1 MAGDDHNQPK
11 RVLLVDDD
19 SVSRS
24 VLAKQLAARGY
35 EIVEADSGG
44 SALRVLTQAN
54 APRMAVV
61 DWNMGTINGPE
72 LCRILRG
79 RAPYVYVVL
88 TTAREGR
95 RPLVEAM
102 NSGADGYIQKP
113 VDVDELEAWLVAG
126 QRIVELQDGLLKAH
140 AELERRA
147 THDALTGVRNRGS
160 LLEILGRELRRSL
173 RTKSATGIVI
183 FDVDHF
189 KRVNDSYGHPVG
201 DEVLVEFAARCARA
215 VRDYDVIGRYGGEE
229 FLLVLPGGSLPDAAA
244 VGSRLLDGVARR
256 PFKTSAG
263 ELTVTAS
270 AGAASTGQG
279 YLDPDALIAAA
290 DAALYEAKRAGRARL
305 HVAVEAGQP
314 ESARFGD
321 DEPATLKGPDH

>member
-1 MAGDDHNQPK
+1 MTGDDQKLK
-11 RVLLVDDD
+11 RLLLVDDD

-24 VLAKQLAARGY
+24 VLSRQLAGRGY
-35 EIVEADSGG
+35 DILEAESGG
-44 SALRVLTQAN
+44 AALRVLTQPN

-79 RAPYVYVVL
+79 RSPYVYVVL

-160 LLEILGRELRRSL
+160 MLEILGRELRRSI
-173 RTKSATGIVI
+173 RTKSATAIVLL
-183 FDVDHF
+183 DVDHF
-189 KRVNDSYGHPVG
+189 KNVNDTYGHPVG

-215 VRDYDVIGRYGGEE
+215 VRDYDVVGRYGGEE
-229 FLLVLPGGSLPDAAA
+229 FLLVLPGGSSPDAAA
-244 VGSRLLDGVARR
+244 VGGRLLDAIARR
-256 PFKTSAG
+256 PFTTTAG
-263 ELTVTAS
+263 PINVSTS

-279 YLDPDALIAAA
+279 YLDVDVMIAAA
-290 DAALYEAKRAGRARL
+290 DAALYEAKRSGRARL
-305 HVAVEAGQP
+305 CVAAEADQP
-314 ESARFGD
+314 ESARFTAS
-321 DEPATLKGPDH
+321 EPDTLKGAD

>member
-1 MAGDDHNQPK
+1 MTGDDQKH
-11 RVLLVDDD
+11 RRLLLVDDD

-24 VLAKQLAARGY
+24 VLSRQLAARGY
-35 EIVEADSGG
+35 DILEAESGG
-44 SALRVLTQAN
+44 AALRHLTQLD

-79 RAPYVYVVL
+79 RSPYVYVVL

-147 THDALTGVRNRGS
+147 THDALTGIRNRGS
-160 LLEILGRELRRSL
+160 LMEILGRELRRSL
-173 RTKSATGIVI
+173 RTKSATGVI
-183 FDVDHF
+183 LLDVDHF
-189 KRVNDSYGHPVG
+189 KTINDTRGHPVG
-201 DEVLVEFAARCARA
+201 DEVLVELAARCSRV
-215 VRDYDVIGRYGGEE
+215 VRDYDVVGRYGGEE
-229 FLLVLPGGSLPDAAA
+229 FLVILPGGTLPDAAS
-244 VGSRLLDGVARR
+244 VGGRLLDAIARR
-256 PFKTSAG
+256 PFHVSSG
-263 ELTVTAS
+263 ELNVTAS
-270 AGAASTGQG
+270 AGASSTGQG
-279 YLDPDALIAAA
+279 YLDVDALIAAA
-290 DAALYEAKRAGRARL
+290 DTALYEAKRAGRARL
-305 HVAVEAGQP
+305 HVATEAGQP
-314 ESARFGD
+314 ESARFGPT
-321 DEPATLKGPDH
+321 EPDTLKGPD

>member
-1 MAGDDHNQPK
+1 MAGDDPNQPK
-11 RVLLVDDD
+11 RLLLVDDD

-24 VLAKQLAARGY
+24 VLSRQLSARGY

-44 SALRVLTQAN
+44 SALRVLTQPK

-79 RAPYVYVVL
+79 RSPYVYVVL

-126 QRIVELQDGLLKAH
+126 TRIVELQDGLLKAH

-147 THDALTGVRNRGS
+147 THDTLTGIRNRGS
-160 LLEILGRELRRSL
+160 LLEILGRELRRSI
-173 RTKSATGIVI
+173 RTKSATGVVI

-189 KRVNDSYGHPVG
+189 KRVNDTHGHPVG

-215 VRDYDVIGRYGGEE
+215 VRDYDVVGRYGGEE

-244 VGSRLLDGVARR
+244 VGSRLLDSISRR

-263 ELTVTAS
+263 ELEITTS

-279 YLDPDALIAAA
+279 YLDVDALIAAA

-305 HVAVEAGQP
+305 HVASEAGSP
-314 ESARFGD
+314 DSAKFTAE
-321 DEPATLKGPDH
+321 EPDTLKGPE

>member
-1 MAGDDHNQPK
+1 MSGDDLNQPK
-11 RVLLVDDD
+11 RLMLVDDD

-24 VLAKQLAARGY
+24 VLSRQLSARGY
-35 EIVEADSGG
+35 EIMEADSGG
-44 SALRVLTQAN
+44 SALRVLTQPN

-79 RAPYVYVVL
+79 RSPYVYVVL

-147 THDALTGVRNRGS
+147 THDALTGIRNRGS
-160 LLEILGRELRRSL
+160 MLEILGRELRRSI
-173 RTKSATGIVI
+173 RTKSATGIVL

-189 KRVNDSYGHPVG
+189 KRVNDTHGHPVG

-215 VRDYDVIGRYGGEE
+215 VRDYDVVGRYGGEE

-244 VGSRLLDGVARR
+244 VGSRLLDSISRR
-256 PFKTSAG
+256 PFKTASG
-263 ELTVTAS
+263 ELVVTAS

-279 YLDPDALIAAA
+279 YSDVDALIAAA

-305 HVAVEAGQP
+305 HVAAEADSPASAKFTP
-314 ESARFGD
+314 E
-321 DEPATLKGPDH
+321 EPATLKGPE

>member
-1 MAGDDHNQPK
+1 MTGEDHAHK
-11 RVLLVDDD
+11 RLLLVDDD

-24 VLAKQLAARGY
+24 VLARQLAVRGY
-35 EIVEADSGG
+35 EILEAESGG
-44 SALRVLTQAN
+44 AALRILTQVD

-79 RAPYVYVVL
+79 RSPYVYVVL

-126 QRIVELQDGLLKAH
+126 QRIVELQDRLLKAH

-160 LLEILGRELRRSL
+160 LLEILGRELRRSI
-173 RTKSATGIVI
+173 RTKSATGIVLL
-183 FDVDHF
+183 DVDHF
-189 KRVNDSYGHPVG
+189 KKVNDTYGHPVG
-201 DEVLVEFAARCARA
+201 DEVLVEFAGRCARA

-229 FLLVLPGGSLPDAAA
+229 FLLILPGSTLPDAAA
-244 VGSRLLDGVARR
+244 VGGRLLDAIARR
-256 PFKTSAG
+256 PFATSAG
-263 ELTVTAS
+263 EIPVTVS

-279 YLDPDALIAAA
+279 YLDVDAMIAAA
-290 DAALYEAKRAGRARL
+290 DAALYAAKNAGRARL
-305 HVAVEAGQP
+305 HVAAEAGQ
-314 ESARFGD
+314 AD
-321 DEPATLKGPDH
+321 DDQFSLSEQDTMKGPDLP

>member
-1 MAGDDHNQPK
+1 MPGDELIQLK
-11 RVLLVDDD
+11 RLLLVDDD

-24 VLAKQLAARGY
+24 VLSKQLSSRGY
-35 EIVEADSGG
+35 EIMEADSGG
-44 SALRVLTQAN
+44 SALRVLTQPN

-79 RAPYVYVVL
+79 RSPYVYVVL

-147 THDALTGVRNRGS
+147 THDALTGIRNRGS
-160 LLEILGRELRRSL
+160 LLEILGRELRRSI
-173 RTKSATGIVI
+173 RTKSATGIVL

-189 KRVNDSYGHPVG
+189 KKVNDTYGHPVG

-229 FLLVLPGGSLPDAAA
+229 FMLVLPGGSLPDAAA
-244 VGSRLLDGVARR
+244 VGSRLLDAIARR

-263 ELTVTAS
+263 ELAVTAS
-270 AGAASTGQG
+270 AGASSTGQG
-279 YLDPDALIAAA
+279 YMDVDAMIAAA

-305 HVAVEAGQP
+305 HVAAEAGQP
-314 ESARFGD
+314 DSGRFAAQ
-321 DEPATLKGPDH
+321 EPDTLKGPD

>member
-1 MAGDDHNQPK
+1 MTGDDQRQK
-11 RVLLVDDD
+11 RLLLVDDD

-24 VLAKQLAARGY
+24 VLSRQLSARGY
-35 EIVEADSGG
+35 DILEAESGG
-44 SALRVLTQAN
+44 SALRVLTQLD

-79 RAPYVYVVL
+79 RSPYVYVVL

-147 THDALTGVRNRGS
+147 THDALTGIRNRGS
-160 LLEILGRELRRSL
+160 LMEIIGRELRRSI
-173 RTKSATGIVI
+173 RTKSATGIVLL
-183 FDVDHF
+183 DVDHF
-189 KRVNDSYGHPVG
+189 KAVNDTYGHPVG
-201 DEVLVEFAARCARA
+201 DEVLVEFAARCSRV
-215 VRDYDVIGRYGGEE
+215 VRDYDVVGRYGGEE
-229 FLLVLPGGSLPDAAA
+229 FLVVLPGGTLPDAAS
-244 VGSRLLDGVARR
+244 VGGRLLDAIARR
-256 PFKTSAG
+256 PFKTTAG
-263 ELTVTAS
+263 DIHVTCS
-270 AGAASTGQG
+270 AGASSTGQG
-279 YLDPDALIAAA
+279 YLDVDAMIAAA

-305 HVAVEAGQP
+305 HVALEAGQP
-314 ESARFGD
+314 ESSRFSPA
-321 DEPATLKGPDH
+321 EPDTLKGPD

>member
-1 MAGDDHNQPK
+1 MPGDDQK
-11 RVLLVDDD
+11 LRRLLLVDDD

-24 VLAKQLAARGY
+24 VLARQLAGRGY
-35 EIVEADSGG
+35 DIIEAESGG
-44 SALRVLTQAN
+44 SALRVLTQPN

-79 RAPYVYVVL
+79 RSPYVYVVL

-147 THDALTGVRNRGS
+147 THDSLTGIRNRAGT
-160 LLEILGRELRRSL
+160 LEILGRELRRSI
-173 RTKSATGIVI
+173 RTKSATGVVL

-189 KRVNDSYGHPVG
+189 KRVNDTHGHPVG
-201 DEVLVEFAARCARA
+201 DEVLIEFAARCART

-229 FLLVLPGGSLPDAAA
+229 FLLILPGGALPDAAT
-244 VGSRLLDGVARR
+244 VGGRLLEAISRR
-256 PFKTSAG
+256 PFATSVG
-263 ELTVTAS
+263 DLVVTAS

-279 YLDPDALIAAA
+279 YLDVDVLIAAA
-290 DAALYEAKRAGRARL
+290 DAALYEAKRGGRARL
-305 HVAVEAGQP
+305 HVATEAGQP
-314 ESARFGD
+314 ESARFPPS
-321 DEPATLKGPDH
+321 EPDTLKGPD

>member
-1 MAGDDHNQPK
+1 MPGDDQKH
-11 RVLLVDDD
+11 RRLLLVDDD

-24 VLAKQLAARGY
+24 VLSRQLAARGY
-35 EIVEADSGG
+35 DILEAESGG
-44 SALRVLTQAN
+44 AALRHLTQLD

-79 RAPYVYVVL
+79 RSPYVYVVL

-147 THDALTGVRNRGS
+147 THDALTGIRNRGS
-160 LLEILGRELRRSL
+160 LMEILGRELRRSI
-173 RTKSATGIVI
+173 RTKAATGIVLL
-183 FDVDHF
+183 DVDHF
-189 KRVNDSYGHPVG
+189 KTINDTHGHPVG
-201 DEVLVEFAARCARA
+201 DEVLIELAARCSRV
-215 VRDYDVIGRYGGEE
+215 VRDYDVVGRYGGEE
-229 FLLVLPGGSLPDAAA
+229 FLVILPGGTLPDAAS
-244 VGSRLLDGVARR
+244 VGGRLLDAIGRR
-256 PFKTSAG
+256 PFKLSSG
-263 ELTVTAS
+263 ELNVTAS
-270 AGAASTGQG
+270 AGASSTGQG
-279 YLDPDALIAAA
+279 YLDVDALIAAA
-290 DAALYEAKRAGRARL
+290 DTALYEAKRAGRARL
-305 HVAVEAGQP
+305 NVASEAGQP
-314 ESARFGD
+314 ESARFSAT
-321 DEPATLKGPDH
+321 EPDTLKGPD

>member
-1 MAGDDHNQPK
+1 MTGDDQRHK
-11 RVLLVDDD
+11 RLLLVDDD

-24 VLAKQLAARGY
+24 VLSRQLAVRGY
-35 EIVEADSGG
+35 DILEAESGG
-44 SALRVLTQAN
+44 SALRVLTQLD

-79 RAPYVYVVL
+79 RSPYVYVVL

-147 THDALTGVRNRGS
+147 THDALTGIRNRGS
-160 LLEILGRELRRSL
+160 LMEIIGRELRRSI
-173 RTKSATGIVI
+173 RTKSATGIVLL
-183 FDVDHF
+183 DVDHF
-189 KRVNDSYGHPVG
+189 KAVNDTYGHPVG
-201 DEVLVEFAARCARA
+201 DEVLVEFAARCSRV
-215 VRDYDVIGRYGGEE
+215 VRDYDVVGRYGGEE
-229 FLLVLPGGSLPDAAA
+229 FLVVLPGGTLPDAAS
-244 VGSRLLDGVARR
+244 VGGRLLDSIARR

-263 ELTVTAS
+263 EIHVTSS
-270 AGAASTGQG
+270 AGASSTGQG
-279 YLDPDALIAAA
+279 YLDVDSMIAAA

-305 HVAVEAGQP
+305 HVAAEAGQP
-314 ESARFGD
+314 ESSRFSTN
-321 DEPATLKGPDH
+321 EPDTLKGPA

>member
-1 MAGDDHNQPK
+1 MTGDDPK
-11 RVLLVDDD
+11 HKRLLLVDDD

-24 VLAKQLAARGY
+24 VLSRQLAGRGY
-35 EIVEADSGG
+35 DILEAESGG
-44 SALRVLTQAN
+44 GALRILTQAD

-79 RAPYVYVVL
+79 RSPYVYVVL

-160 LLEILGRELRRSL
+160 LMEILGRELRRSI
-173 RTKSATGIVI
+173 RTKSATGIVLL
-183 FDVDHF
+183 DVDHF
-189 KRVNDSYGHPVG
+189 KAVNDTHGHPVG

-215 VRDYDVIGRYGGEE
+215 VRDYDVVGRYGGEE
-229 FLLVLPGGSLPDAAA
+229 FLLILPGGTLPDAAS
-244 VGSRLLDGVARR
+244 VGGRLLDAIARR
-256 PFKTSAG
+256 PFVTSVG
-263 ELTVTAS
+263 EIHITAS
-270 AGAASTGQG
+270 GGAASTGQG
-279 YLDPDALIAAA
+279 YLDVDAMITAA
-290 DAALYEAKRAGRARL
+290 DTALYEAKRAGRARL
-305 HVAVEAGQP
+305 HVASEAGQP
-314 ESARFGD
+314 ESARFSGA
-321 DEPATLKGPDH
+321 EPDTMKGPD

>member
-1 MAGDDHNQPK
+1 
-11 RVLLVDDD
+11 
-19 SVSRS
+19 
-24 VLAKQLAARGY
+24 
-35 EIVEADSGG
+35 
-44 SALRVLTQAN
+44 
-54 APRMAVV
+54 MAVV

-126 QRIVELQDGLLKAH
+126 QRIVELQDRLLKAH

-160 LLEILGRELRRSL
+160 MVEILGRELKRSI
-173 RTKSATGIVI
+173 RTKSATGVVL

-189 KRVNDSYGHPVG
+189 KRVNDTHGHPVG
-201 DEVLVEFAARCARA
+201 DEVLIEFAARCARE
-215 VRDYDVIGRYGGEE
+215 VRDYDVLGRYGGEE
-229 FLLVLPGGSLPDAAA
+229 FLLIVPGGSLPDAAA
-244 VGSRLLDGVARR
+244 VGGRLLDAIARR

-263 ELTVTAS
+263 ELGITAS

-279 YLDPDALIAAA
+279 YLDVDAMIAAA
-290 DAALYEAKRAGRARL
+290 DVALYQAKRAGRARL
-305 HVAVEAGQP
+305 HVATDAGEP
-314 ESARFGD
+314 TSARFGTE
-321 DEPATLKGPDH
+321 EPDTLKGPE

>member
-1 MAGDDHNQPK
+1 MIGDDPK
-11 RVLLVDDD
+11 HKRLLLVDDD
-19 SVSRS
+19 SVTRS
-24 VLAKQLAARGY
+24 VLSRQLSVRGY
-35 EIVEADSGG
+35 EILEAESGG
-44 SALRVLTQAN
+44 SALRVLTQPD

-79 RAPYVYVVL
+79 RSPYVYVVL

-160 LLEILGRELRRSL
+160 LMEILGRELRRSI
-173 RTKSATGIVI
+173 RTKSATGIVLL
-183 FDVDHF
+183 DVDHF
-189 KRVNDSYGHPVG
+189 KAINDTHGHPVG
-201 DEVLVEFAARCARA
+201 DEVLVEFASRCARA
-215 VRDYDVIGRYGGEE
+215 VRDYDVVGRYGGEE
-229 FLLVLPGGSLPDAAA
+229 FLLIIPGGALPDAAA
-244 VGSRLLDGVARR
+244 VGGRLLDAIARR
-256 PFKTSAG
+256 PFKTTAG
-263 ELTVTAS
+263 EIKVTAS

-279 YLDPDALIAAA
+279 YLDVDAMITAA
-290 DAALYEAKRAGRARL
+290 DTALYEAKRAGRARL
-305 HVAVEAGQP
+305 HVAAEAGQP
-314 ESARFGD
+314 E
-321 DEPATLKGPDH
+321 

>member
-1 MAGDDHNQPK
+1 VETDKIHK
-11 RVLLVDDD
+11 KVLLVDDD
-19 SVSRS
+19 QVTRS
-24 VLAKQLAARGY
+24 MLAKLLSVRGY
-35 EIVEADSGG
+35 EILEAESGG
-44 SALRVLTQAN
+44 SALRVLTQPD

-113 VDVDELEAWLVAG
+113 VDGDELEAWLVAG
-126 QRIVELQDGLLKAH
+126 QRIVELQDRLLKVQV
-140 AELERRA
+140 ELERRA
-147 THDALTGVRNRGS
+147 THDALTGARNRAS
-160 LLEILGRELRRSL
+160 LLEILERELRRSL
-173 RTKSATGIVI
+173 RTKAPTGVVI

-189 KRVNDSYGHPVG
+189 KKVNDTYGHPVG
-201 DEVLVEFAARCARA
+201 DEVLVEVASRCASA
-215 VRDYDVIGRYGGEE
+215 VRDYDVFGRYGGEE
-229 FLLVLPGGSLPDAAA
+229 FLLLIPGGSLPDAAI
-244 VGSRLLDGVARR
+244 VGGRLLDAIARR

-263 ELTVTAS
+263 ELHVTAS

-279 YLDPDALIAAA
+279 YVDLDALIAAA
-290 DAALYEAKRAGRARL
+290 DTALYEAKRTGRACLR
-305 HVAVEAGQP
+305 AASEAGQLSSDPFP
-314 ESARFGD
+314 EHEA
-321 DEPATLKGPDH
+321 ATMKAQG

>member
-1 MAGDDHNQPK
+1 MLGDDPK
-11 RVLLVDDD
+11 HKRLLLVDDD
-19 SVSRS
+19 SVTRS
-24 VLAKQLAARGY
+24 VLSRQLSVRGY
-35 EIVEADSGG
+35 EIIEAESGG
-44 SALRVLTQAN
+44 SALRVLTQPD

-79 RAPYVYVVL
+79 RSPYVYVVL

-160 LLEILGRELRRSL
+160 LMEILGRELRRSI
-173 RTKSATGIVI
+173 RTKSATGIVLL
-183 FDVDHF
+183 DVDHF
-189 KRVNDSYGHPVG
+189 KAINDTHGHPVG
-201 DEVLVEFAARCARA
+201 DEVLVEFASRCARA
-215 VRDYDVIGRYGGEE
+215 VRDYDVVGRYGGEE
-229 FLLVLPGGSLPDAAA
+229 FLLILPGGTLPDAAA
-244 VGSRLLDGVARR
+244 VGGRLLDAIARR
-256 PFKTSAG
+256 PFTTSAG
-263 ELTVTAS
+263 EIKVTAS

-279 YLDPDALIAAA
+279 YLDVDAMITAA
-290 DAALYEAKRAGRARL
+290 DTALYEAKRAGRARL
-305 HVAVEAGQP
+305 HVAAEAGQP
-314 ESARFGD
+314 ESARFGGS
-321 DEPATLKGPDH
+321 EPDTMKGPD